1 MGSEVEKYLHN
12 CLYFTAN
19 ALARQVSQM
28 AEEEF
33 RYAGLSPSHAYLL
46 MLVDERPGITQKEL
60 GEALHLA
67 PSTVTRFVD
76 ALCHRR
82 ELVERRTE
90 GKTARIYPTQKGL
103 ELKKQIAEC
112 WHNLYR
118 RYSAVLGEEEGC
130 ALTRAI
136 DLANEK
142 LKG

>member
-1 MGSEVEKYLHN
+1 MASEVEKYLHN

-19 ALARQVSQM
+19 ALARQVSQIV
-28 AEEEF
+28 EEEF
-33 RYAGLSPSHAYLL
+33 RFTGLSPSHAFLL

-60 GEALHLA
+60 SEALHLA

-76 ALCHRR
+76 TLCHRR

-103 ELKKQIAEC
+103 DLKDRISEC
-112 WHNLYR
+112 RHNLYR

-130 ALTRAI
+130 SLTRTI
-136 DLANEK
+136 DHASEK
-142 LKG
+142 LKT